1 MMIDFLFAVDVVA
14 YWIHPHLPKRIVDG
28 YCYVVVV
35 VVVVVVVWVVE
46 VSSSHQRIRPGY
58 YGTIA
63 ASDLTS
69 STNKLQLLSV
79 SSYQSD
85 CLHRT
90 KVDCLWQER
99 YLLSCVGHN
108 LFAAKGSNVSYTPHI
123 FLFEILYCPK
133 TSIHTHIRSL
143 NNHLPR
149 LNVVGCCCCPVT
161 REVMMQRYFTLF
173 HVVFWTVM
181 EVTHG
186 WTTVTTTTT
195 GSSSA
200 DVGAQVAPIRTPTW
214 WSVLVPSSSSWT
226 RNHVTSKSRSQQQ
239 IHHHHRYSLLSTQR
253 YFHLTSAIEE
263 ERITNVPDDD
273 DDDDNNSSG
282 EQIQWLD
289 LQQFSNPTLT
299 STKLQDIMDD
309 VDRSSWIE
317 TMPLYPIPAVH
328 VPDRANMDCTLWNM
342 ERRNIQMALD
352 LELDISLSSNN
363 ASVVDATAAMT
374 QGLFCLVL
382 QAKDT
387 GRIVNV
393 GTIVRLLHMR
403 KEPKYDVP
411 AVDLTGSNN
420 DSSHYR
426 RVILTCTPV
435 AIADILQ
442 IENPYAAGTEYRYR
456 HPNEYLM
463 ATVQYRKEI
472 NIHDSPR
479 LKTDAA
485 LSMEQSLCCQIQE
498 NFNRVRSLYFDTK
511 IATQDWPPQM
521 VSKLQSGNDTL
532 PCIITSPTLLL
543 SPVTF
548 WSMAQSWQSLCDT
561 IRTAHEMILVSNR
574 NEYMVDAA
582 IRQGGGGGPL
592 QLPVHVEDLRRIEDR
607 RCVLELER
615 TAQQQWLDM
624 QLDPCIDFQML
635 LTLRHHGDRLHYF
648 SKMVERECCR
658 LEDLASQERRNTET
672 DSRQLKDDDCN
683 NQVKNNPIQKGA
695 WFNDDYW

>member
-1 MMIDFLFAVDVVA
+1 
-14 YWIHPHLPKRIVDG
+14 
-28 YCYVVVV
+28 
-35 VVVVVVVWVVE
+35 
-46 VSSSHQRIRPGY
+46 
-58 YGTIA
+58 
-63 ASDLTS
+63 
-69 STNKLQLLSV
+69 
-79 SSYQSD
+79 
-85 CLHRT
+85 
-90 KVDCLWQER
+90 
-99 YLLSCVGHN
+99 
-108 LFAAKGSNVSYTPHI
+108 
-123 FLFEILYCPK
+123 
-133 TSIHTHIRSL
+133 
-143 NNHLPR
+143 
-149 LNVVGCCCCPVT
+149 
-161 REVMMQRYFTLF
+161 MMQRYFILF
-173 HVVFWTVM
+173 HVVLWTVM
-181 EVTHG
+181 KVAHG
-186 WTTVTTTTT
+186 WTTVTTTVI
-195 GSSSA
+195 GSSGGA
-200 DVGAQVAPIRTPTW
+200 DVGAQVAPIVTPTW
-214 WSVLVPSSSSWT
+214 WSVVVVMPSSLSWT
-226 RNHVTSKSRSQQQ
+226 RNHATSKSRPPEQ
-239 IHHHHRYSLLSTQR
+239 IHHHHHHHRYSLLSTQR

-263 ERITNVPDDD
+263 ERVIP
-273 DDDDNNSSG
+273 DDDDNNSG

-289 LQQFSNPTLT
+289 LQQFSNQTMT
-299 STKLQDIMDD
+299 STKLQDMDD
-309 VDRSSWIE
+309 VERGSWIE
-317 TMPLYPIPAVH
+317 TMPLYPLPAVH

-352 LELDISLSSNN
+352 LELDISLSSSKS
-363 ASVVDATAAMT
+363 SVVDATAAMT
-374 QGLFCLVL
+374 KGLFCLVL

-393 GTIVRLLHMR
+393 GTIVRILHMR

-411 AVDLTGSNN
+411 AVDLTGRNN

-442 IENPYAAGTEYRYR
+442 IENPYAALTEYRYR

-472 NIHDSPR
+472 NINDSTR
-479 LKTDAA
+479 LKSDAA
-485 LSMEQSLCCQIQE
+485 LIMEQSLCCQIQE

-521 VSKLQSGNDTL
+521 VFKLQSGNDTL
-532 PCIITSPTLLL
+532 PCITSPTLLL

-561 IRTAHEMILVSNR
+561 VRTAHEMILVANR

-582 IRQGGGGGPL
+582 IRQGGGPL

-607 RCVLELER
+607 RFVLELER

-635 LTLRHHGDRLHYF
+635 LTFRNHGDRLHYF

-658 LEDLASQERRNTET
+658 LEDLASHEQRNTET
-672 DSRQLKDDDCN
+672 ASRQLQDDDCN
-683 NQVKNNPIQKGA
+683 NQVKNDPIQKGA